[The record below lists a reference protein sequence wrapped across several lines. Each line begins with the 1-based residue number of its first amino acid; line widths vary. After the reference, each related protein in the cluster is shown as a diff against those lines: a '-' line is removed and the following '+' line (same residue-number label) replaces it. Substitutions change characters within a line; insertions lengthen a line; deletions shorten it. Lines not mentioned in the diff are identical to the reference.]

1 MRQVIE
7 LDTCQVQ
14 VNDLTG
20 EIKLLK
26 LEQFDIEQIKDF
38 KRFAYEELVVRTDS
52 YELNLK
58 KVNYAIRIYDRCARF
73 TLKREWITC

>member
-1 MRQVIE
+1 MKQVIE
-7 LDTCQVQ
+7 LETCQVQ

-26 LEQFDIEQIKDF
+26 LEQFDLEQIKNF
-38 KRFAYEELVVRTDS
+38 KRFAYDELVIRTDS
-52 YELNLK
+52 YELYLK

-73 TLKREWITC
+73 TLKRSG